1 MVATPRVTEFA
12 HSDGEGQ
19 GYHPHFAHPRFQTL
33 PHDGWTLLSVH
44 AQELEFQRSQNLQG
58 QIWSNIWFHV
68 DGMALWGSHVSNSS
82 CSKFIT
88 IPGLPSGSHL
98 GSSGISPGWVKM
110 HRTCAMA
117 KMWVLKIGYPA
128 TPKSIALSFFPMN
141 GQNWCWLYPI
151 LRHGHVPIRIFETP
165 FPSNRCQVSRVLPD
179 GGFLKWGY
187 PQVIHFRRF
196 FHYKHYPFWI
206 ITWGTIRTPRVI
218 TSGPVGAHSKS
229 PASPWMSRNG
239 AAETPHC
246 SP

>member
-1 MVATPRVTEFA
+1 MGGRR
-12 HSDGEGQ
+12 HQ
-19 GYHPHFAHPRFQTL
+19 GVSPFY
-33 PHDGWTLLSVH
+33 
-44 AQELEFQRSQNLQG
+44 
-58 QIWSNIWFHV
+58 IWFHV
-68 DGMALWGSHVSNSS
+68 DGMALWASHVSNSS

-151 LRHGHVPIRIFETP
+151 LRHSHVPIRTFETP

-218 TSGPVGAHSKS
+218 TKTSG
-229 PASPWMSRNG
+229 R
-239 AAETPHC
+239 T
-246 SP
+246 